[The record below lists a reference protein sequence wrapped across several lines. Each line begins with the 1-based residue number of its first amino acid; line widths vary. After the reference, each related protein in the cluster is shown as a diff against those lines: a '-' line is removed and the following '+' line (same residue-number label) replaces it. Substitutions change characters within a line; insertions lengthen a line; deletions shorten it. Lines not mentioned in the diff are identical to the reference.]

1 MRNLFASFLQCSLVT
16 LLFLCPFVINAQTDK
31 PVVAIPYFSDP
42 ALSPDATEI
51 AFVSGGDIW
60 TVPATGGDAH
70 LLVSHPDYDSRPIYS
85 PNGKYLAF
93 TSTRSGN
100 GDIYLLDL
108 GSNELKRITFD
119 DGFDDASSWSVDGKY
134 IYYSSISKDI
144 AGMRD
149 IFKIAAGGGTPIAV
163 SDTRYVS
170 EFFPM
175 PSPDNKMLAVSAHG
189 VAAAQWWRNG
199 HSHLDESEIWLMKE
213 NNDYEQF
220 TPGGAKHLW
229 PMWSSDG
236 KAIYY
241 VSDES
246 GIQNLYIKPL
256 TGNAKKLTSFS
267 SGRVLWP
274 TMAYNGKAIVFE
286 RDFKIWYYD
295 IASGNATAIKINKRG
310 SSSTP
315 VAEHVK
321 LTNTFRELA
330 VSGDGKKCAFIA
342 RGDVFVASTK
352 DGGDAV
358 RITATQGIE
367 SQIGWAKNSNSIVYI
382 SDRDGASHIFEYNFI
397 TKTETRIT
405 NSEWNDGSAK
415 FSPDGKLLSYVR
427 NGNQLRVMN
436 IATKKDELITTAYTG
451 IAPFFQSDYTWS
463 SDGNWIAFASIG
475 ANSFRNINVV
485 AATGGQSRSVSFL
498 PNSFGGDVSWSKD
511 GKFILFTTAQRTES
525 ASVARIDLVPQT
537 PVFKED
543 DFKKLFT
550 DTTAKKDSL
559 AAAKANAGADN
570 VKTTKDKEPSKIV
583 WDGIKDR
590 LTLLPLDVDVSDHAL
605 SPDGKTLAVIATQ
618 AGQENVFTYSLDDPS
633 PVLKQ
638 LTTTASGKNSLQ
650 FASNTELY
658 FIEQGKLQSVNIENK
673 QTKNIAVTAEL
684 DIDFNKE
691 KTEIFKQ
698 AWELQNKGFYDPNF
712 HGTNWNKI
720 KTIYEPLAAGAN
732 TIDEL
737 RRILALMVGELNAS
751 HSGVS
756 GTVPQFN
763 VGKLGLRY
771 DAAVY
776 EKSGILKI
784 TEVVAA
790 GPAALAGVQ
799 VGDQLLAIDG
809 IAINSAVNAD
819 ELLLN
824 KTGKMVTLTVRN
836 AAGVETSAAVR
847 PVSLTAEKSLL
858 YKQWVQQQRDYVSK
872 KSNGKLGYA
881 HMFDMSA
888 ESLNKFYLDIDAE
901 NHDRAG
907 VIIDIRN
914 NNGGFVNAYALD
926 VLSRKGYMNM
936 SFRNMPA
943 APSRTLL
950 GQRALD
956 APTVLLTN
964 QHSLSDAED
973 FSEGYRSLKLG
984 KIVGEPTGGWI
995 IYTSNITL
1003 FDGTVV
1009 RLPFIKVTDRDGKNM
1024 ELVPRQV
1031 DIPVSNPLGEKS
1043 KDSQL
1048 DKAIETLLLDIS
1060 TKK

>member
-1 MRNLFASFLQCSLVT
+1 MTNFFASLLQRSLVIA
-16 LLFLCPFVINAQTDK
+16 LLCFPFCSKAQADK
-31 PVVAIPYFSDP
+31 PVAGIPYFSDP
-42 ALSPDATEI
+42 ALSPDASEI

-60 TVPATGGDAH
+60 TVPAAGGDAH

-85 PNGKYLAF
+85 PDGKYLAF

-100 GDIYLLDL
+100 GDIYVLDL
-108 GSNELKRITFD
+108 VSNELKRISFD
-119 DGFDDASSWSVDGKY
+119 DGFDDGSAWSADGKY
-134 IYYSSISKDI
+134 IYYSSTSKDI

-149 IFKIAAGGGTPIAV
+149 IFKIAASGGTPIAV

-175 PSPDNKMLAVSAHG
+175 PSPDNKWLAVSAHG

-213 NNDYEQF
+213 NNTYEQF
-220 TPGGAKHLW
+220 TSSGAKHLW

-246 GIQNLYIKPL
+246 GTQNLYMKPL
-256 TGNAKKLTSFS
+256 TGSAKKLTSFTT
-267 SGRVLWP
+267 GRVLWP

-286 RDFKIWYYD
+286 RDFKIWYYN
-295 IASGNATAIKINKRG
+295 IATGNASAIKINKRG
-310 SSSTP
+310 AASTP

-330 VSGDGKKCAFIA
+330 VSGDGKKSAFIA
-342 RGDVFVASTK
+342 RGDVFVAATK

-367 SQIGWAKNSNSIVYI
+367 SQISWAKNSNSIVYI
-382 SDRDGASHIFEYNFI
+382 SDRDGPSHIFEYNFI
-397 TKTETRIT
+397 SKTETRIT
-405 NSEWNDGSAK
+405 NSEGNDGSPR

-427 NGNQLRVMN
+427 NGSQLRVIN
-436 IATKKDELITTAYTG
+436 VASKKDDLITTAYTG

-463 SDGNWIAFASIG
+463 PDGNWIAFASIG
-475 ANSFRNINVV
+475 SNSFRNINVV
-485 AATGGQSRSVSFL
+485 AATGGQSRPISFL

-525 ASVARIDLVPQT
+525 ASVAKIDLVPQT

-550 DTTAKKDSL
+550 DSTAKKDTSAL
-559 AAAKANAGADN
+559 AKATADN
-570 VKTTKDKEPSKIV
+570 VKNTKDKEPGKIV

-618 AGQENVFTYSLDDPS
+618 AGQENVFTYNLEDQS

-638 LTTTASGKNSLQ
+638 LTTTAGAKNSLQ
-650 FASNTELY
+650 FVSNTELY
-658 FIEQGKLQSVNIENK
+658 FIELGKLQSLTLESK
-673 QTKNIAVTAEL
+673 QVKNIAVTAEL

-691 KTEIFKQ
+691 KGEIFKQ

-712 HGTNWNKI
+712 HGSNWNKI

-751 HSGVS
+751 HSGVA
-756 GTVPQFN
+756 GPPAQFN

-771 DAAVY
+771 DAAAY
-776 EKSGILKI
+776 EKSGIFKI

-790 GPAALAGVQ
+790 GPAALAGIQ
-799 VGDQLLAIDG
+799 VGDQLLSIDG
-809 IAINSAVNAD
+809 APLSSAVNID

-824 KTGKMVTLTVRN
+824 KTGKMVTLAVRN
-836 AAGVETSAAVR
+836 MTGAETNAAVR
-847 PVSLTAEKSLL
+847 PVSITAEKSLL
-858 YKQWVQQQRDYVSK
+858 YKQWVQQQRDYVIK
-872 KSNGKLGYA
+872 KSNGKLGYV

-907 VIIDIRN
+907 VIIDVRN

-936 SFRNMPA
+936 SYRNMPA
-943 APSRTLL
+943 APARTVL

-1024 ELVPRQV
+1024 ELVPRPV
-1031 DIPVSNPLGEKS
+1031 DIAVSNPLGEKN

-1048 DKAIETLLLDIS
+1048 DKAIETLLLDIG
-1060 TKK
+1060 TKR